1 MTKYQ
6 PRRRGLRFWVTSVAI
21 VLVVGLVGASVVM
34 QRIYSGNLR
43 PVSTSEEFQLITI
56 PLGSTVQEIADQLQ
70 DKKVIRKSWAFQWY
84 VRTHG
89 LREKLQAGTYA
100 LAPNQSVQEI
110 ADILT
115 TGRVKTDTFTILPNR
130 TISEIEQDMI
140 NKGGFT
146 PEAVKA
152 ALDPAQY
159 KNHPAL
165 SDKPADAN
173 LEGYLFPETFQKTA
187 TTDPSVIVK
196 ASLDQMQ
203 AHLTPAIRQA
213 FVARGL
219 TVHQA
224 VTLASV
230 VESEVGSAEERQKA
244 AQVFYK
250 RLSIGMALQ
259 SDVTVHYGRSV
270 DDDGYNTYT
279 QKGLP
284 VGPISNVSASSLEAV
299 ANPATTDYLYF
310 VTGDDGKT
318 YFTSTAAEHQQAI
331 HDHCSKEL
339 CPAQ

>member
-1 MTKYQ
+1 MRRSDT
-6 PRRRGLRFWVTSVAI
+6 RRRGLRFWLMCVAIALFVAFAGTSV
-21 VLVVGLVGASVVM
+21 VV
-34 QRIYSGNLR
+34 QRVYSAQLK
-43 PVSTSEEFQLITI
+43 PVSSSEEFQLITI
-56 PLGSTVQEIADQLQ
+56 PLGSTVQDIADDLE

-84 VRTHG
+84 VRVHG

-100 LAPNQSVQEI
+100 LAPNQSVQDI
-110 ADILT
+110 AEVLT
-115 TGRVKTDTFTILPNR
+115 TGRVKTDQFTILPNR

-140 NKGGFT
+140 NGGFT
-146 PEAVKA
+146 PEAVAA
-152 ALDPAQY
+152 ALEPTQY

-165 SDKPADAN
+165 SDKPGEAS
-173 LEGYLFPETFQKTA
+173 LEGYLFPETFEKTA
-187 TTDPSVIVK
+187 TTDPSIIVK

-213 FVARGL
+213 FVAKGL

-230 VESEVGSAEERQKA
+230 VESEVGTPEERQKA
-244 AQVFYK
+244 AQVFLK

-270 DDDGYNTYT
+270 KSEAYNTYVI
-279 QKGLP
+279 KGLP
-284 VGPISNVSASSLEAV
+284 VGPISNVGASSLEAV
-299 ANPATTDYLYF
+299 ANPASTDYLYF

-318 YFTSTAAEHQQAI
+318 YFTSTAEEHQQAI
-331 HDHCSKEL
+331 RDHCSKEL